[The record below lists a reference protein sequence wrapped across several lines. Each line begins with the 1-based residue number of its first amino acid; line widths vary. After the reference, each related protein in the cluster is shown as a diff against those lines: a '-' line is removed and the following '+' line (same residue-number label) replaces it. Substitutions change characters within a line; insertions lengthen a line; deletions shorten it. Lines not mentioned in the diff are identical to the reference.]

1 MPNIKPVSDLRN
13 YTEVIR
19 DINYGSP
26 VYLTKNG
33 RGRYVM
39 IDMMEYEKM
48 EATVKLLSELSK
60 GQQSGNKEGLLSIEE
75 LADSLEEKH
84 G

>member
-1 MPNIKPVSDLRN
+1 MPNIKPISDLRN

-60 GQQSGNKEGLLSIEE
+60 GQQSGNKEGWLSIEE
-75 LADSLEEKH
+75 LADSLEENH

>member
-1 MPNIKPVSDLRN
+1 
-13 YTEVIR
+13 
-19 DINYGSP
+19 
-26 VYLTKNG
+26 
-33 RGRYVM
+33 M

-60 GQQSGNKEGLLSIEE
+60 GQQSGNKEGWLSIEE